1 MNFKPLILVAA
12 LTLAAGAH
20 AAPKAKATKARANK
34 TPVVSATTMP
44 AVQSGVHLS
53 DGIAAVVD
61 NEVITHRQ
69 VEQAVA
75 QARQTMPKG
84 TQMDANELRQ
94 QVLAQMINQS
104 LILQAGKRRN
114 IQATDSEIE
123 AVIAHNPNIK
133 NPSAAVRQDI
143 ADSIIVEKVRQ
154 QAIMQNSRVSDSEV
168 ARYIEQAKQQ
178 GVTLPEAD
186 PVRQYHAQHILIKAD
201 NDNAAVGAE
210 STIRKIYSQARSG
223 ADFGGLARQYSQ
235 DGSAGNGGDLGWF
248 ADGMMVAPFEEAVH
262 KLKPGQ
268 ISAPVRTQFGW
279 HIINGHVPVHVANGE
294 NPIKANGKLMVIDG
308 GFSQAYH
315 KETGIA
321 GYTLV
326 FHSRGFQLV
335 QHEPFTSAA
344 DAVLRG
350 TDIKSTIQIV
360 EMSSH
365 RMLVADTDKGAE
377 LKKQIADLEELLY
390 AYRHGIISEQE
401 QKK

>member
-12 LTLAAGAH
+12 LTLAVGAH
-20 AAPKAKATKARANK
+20 AAPKAKAGKARAAK
-34 TPVVSATTMP
+34 APAVSATAMP

-178 GVTLPEAD
+178 GITLPEAD

-235 DGSAGNGGDLGWF
+235 DSSAGNGGDLGWLSE
-248 ADGMMVAPFEEAVH
+248 GETVPEFERAMRS
-262 KLKPGQ
+262 LKPGQ
-268 ISAPVRTQFGW
+268 VSQPVHTQFGW
-279 HIINGHVPVHVANGE
+279 HVIRLVEAGKPNTPDARIRAGVHDA
-294 NPIKANGKLMVIDG
+294 
-308 GFSQAYH
+308 
-315 KETGIA
+315 IA
-321 GYTLV
+321 
-326 FHSRGFQLV
+326 
-335 QHEPFTSAA
+335 
-344 DAVLRG
+344 
-350 TDIKSTIQIV
+350 
-360 EMSSH
+360 
-365 RMLVADTDKGAE
+365 
-377 LKKQIADLEELLY
+377 
-390 AYRHGIISEQE
+390 E
-401 QKK
+401 QKTQAAMQGLLQQLHQNSFISIRIQ

>member
-1 MNFKPLILVAA
+1 MNFKPLILVAV
-12 LTLAAGAH
+12 LTLAVGAH

-186 PVRQYHAQHILIKAD
+186 PVRQYHAQHILIKARQRQCRPSAQKAPSAKSTHKP
-201 NDNAAVGAE
+201 AAA
-210 STIRKIYSQARSG
+210 
-223 ADFGGLARQYSQ
+223 
-235 DGSAGNGGDLGWF
+235 
-248 ADGMMVAPFEEAVH
+248 
-262 KLKPGQ
+262 Q
-268 ISAPVRTQFGW
+268 ISAVW
-279 HIINGHVPVHVANGE
+279 HANTRKTAA
-294 NPIKANGKLMVIDG
+294 PATAAIW
-308 GFSQAYH
+308 
-315 KETGIA
+315 A
-321 GYTLV
+321 GLPT
-326 FHSRGFQLV
+326 
-335 QHEPFTSAA
+335 A
-344 DAVLRG
+344 
-350 TDIKSTIQIV
+350 
-360 EMSSH
+360 
-365 RMLVADTDKGAE
+365 
-377 LKKQIADLEELLY
+377 
-390 AYRHGIISEQE
+390 
-401 QKK
+401 